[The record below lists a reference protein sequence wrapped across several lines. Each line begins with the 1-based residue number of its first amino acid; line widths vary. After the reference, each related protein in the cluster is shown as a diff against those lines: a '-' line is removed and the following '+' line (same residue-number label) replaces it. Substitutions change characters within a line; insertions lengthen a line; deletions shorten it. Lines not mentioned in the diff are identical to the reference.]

1 MSAQVLPFKLPAF
14 EAVPLAEQ
22 LPAGRLTEIVR
33 LGSGAQLS
41 LAVSCVFA
49 AQARGE
55 PVAWLQLEGGS
66 LFPPDLADNGVDL
79 DALLIVHVPIGS
91 EAGGGPAG
99 LCKAA
104 ELLLRSGGFGLVV
117 IDMVTGSGLRP
128 GVASELRLQAQSRLL
143 GLAREHDSA
152 VLLLSEGAQQR
163 ASQRTAQHTS
173 SSMPQAAQDAAH
185 ASPHTSLGPLV
196 ALCIEPHRERIG
208 RGAFRI
214 EPRARKDKSGSLCTL
229 ALESR
234 RGPWGL
240 L

>member
-1 MSAQVLPFKLPAF
+1 MSARVLPFKLPAF
-14 EAVPLAEQ
+14 EAVPLPLADQ

-33 LGSGAQLS
+33 LSCGAQLS
-41 LAVSCVFA
+41 LAVSCVFS

-55 PVAWLQLEGGS
+55 PVAWLQHAGGS

-79 DALLIVHVPIGS
+79 DALLIVHVPLA
-91 EAGGGPAG
+91 AGLSG

-117 IDMVTGSGLRP
+117 IDLVAGAGQRP
-128 GVASELRLQAQSRLL
+128 GTAQELQLQAQSRLL

-152 VLLLSEGAQQR
+152 VLLLSSR
-163 ASQRTAQHTS
+163 ASSQAGSQAS
-173 SSMPQAAQDAAH
+173 SQNGAH
-185 ASPHTSLGPLV
+185 SASLGPLV
-196 ALCIEPHRERIG
+196 GLCIEPHRERAG

-214 EPRARKDKSGSLCTL
+214 EPRARKDKSGSLCAL
-229 ALESR
+229 AVEPR

>member
-14 EAVPLAEQ
+14 EAVPLAQQ

-33 LGSGAQLS
+33 LASGAQLS
-41 LAVSCVFA
+41 LAVSCVFS
-49 AQARGE
+49 AQLRGE
-55 PVAWLQLEGGS
+55 PVAWLQHEGGS

-79 DALLIVHVPIGS
+79 DALLVVHVPVATGLS
-91 EAGGGPAG
+91 G

-117 IDMVTGSGLRP
+117 IDL
-128 GVASELRLQAQSRLL
+128 VAGAGRRSVVVHDLQLQAQSRLL

-152 VLLLSEGAQQR
+152 VLLLSDR
-163 ASQRTAQHTS
+163 ASSAGLSRVQGSAQGG
-173 SSMPQAAQDAAH
+173 
-185 ASPHTSLGPLV
+185 SLGPLV
-196 ALCIEPHRERIG
+196 GLCIEPHRERAG

-214 EPRARKDKSGSLCTL
+214 EPRARKDKSGSLCAL
-229 ALESR
+229 AAEPR

>member
-1 MSAQVLPFKLPAF
+1 MSAQVLPFKLPTF

-33 LGSGAQLS
+33 LNAGAQLS
-41 LAVSCVFA
+41 LEVSCVFA

-55 PVAWLQLEGGS
+55 PVAWLQPEGGS

-79 DALLIVHVPIGS
+79 DALLIVHVPIAS
-91 EAGGGPAG
+91 GPAG

-117 IDMVTGSGLRP
+117 IDMVTGSGLRT
-128 GVASELRLQAQSRLL
+128 GGASELRLQAQSRLL

-152 VLLLSEGAQQR
+152 VLLLSDGAQQR
-163 ASQRTAQHTS
+163 AQQRPR
-173 SSMPQAAQDAAH
+173 SSMQHAPLHASQDA
-185 ASPHTSLGPLV
+185 PHTSLGPLV
-196 ALCIEPHRERIG
+196 GLCIEPHRERVG